1 MATYIFIL
9 NTGCGDWLKSCEDN
23 CVQTATTPI
32 PKHVHFVS
40 LNHPFSFMEWLA
52 IVSARKKIKPDKITV
67 YTNGQQDSCWW
78 RRALPYIEHQ
88 LIYTLPGAAVL
99 NNAEVRKIAHKSDF
113 LRLMVLYNS
122 GGIYMDSDSLTLNS
136 FDPLLHNEVVLAEQC
151 GKKVAVGVMLAQQH
165 SCFIC
170 KFAHLS
176 CHKFNGDWVSHSVN
190 ALTTLMKEEKEGV
203 TVLPWKKGFYPMC
216 WDENGMD
223 QLYKKQFSEFPS
235 YNKTDI
241 YAVHLFYNK
250 AKLMFPKTV
259 DNYEW
264 IQTSKSLVALTI
276 RDSLP
281 PGFSQ
286 HHLDTANCTDIPLPE

>member
-1 MATYIFIL
+1 MNCHTFA
-9 NTGCGDWLKSCEDN
+9 GCGDWLKSCEDN

-40 LNHPFSFMEWLA
+40 LNRPFAFMEWLA
-52 IVSARKKIKPDKITV
+52 VVSARKKIKPDKITV
-67 YTNGQQDSCWW
+67 YTNGEQDSCWW

-99 NNAEVRKIAHKSDF
+99 NGAQMTHLAHKADF
-113 LRLMVLYNS
+113 FRVMILYEN
-122 GGIYMDSDSLTLNS
+122 GGIYMDSDIFTLNS
-136 FDPLLHNEVVLAEQC
+136 FDPLLHHQVVLGEQC
-151 GKKVAVGVMLAQQH
+151 HGPVNVALMMAQTH

-176 CHKFNGDWVSHSVN
+176 CKKYDGVWTTHSVK
-190 ALTTLMKEEKEGV
+190 ALTSLVETVDKKEDIL
-203 TVLPWKKGFYPMC
+203 VLPWEKGFFPMC
-216 WDENGMD
+216 WNPEGID
-223 QLYKKQFSEFPS
+223 QLYKKDFSGNTS
-235 YNKTDI
+235 NI
-241 YAVHLFYNK
+241 YSVHLFNHN
-250 AKLMFPKTV
+250 AGKLFSKTV
-259 DNYEW
+259 ENFDW